1 MTASTDAP
9 AAASSQLQRKV
20 PEFFVVG
27 HHKCGTSALYEMLR
41 RHPQIYMPE
50 VKETWYFS
58 PELRSR
64 GKRRK
69 VVPGRPETLEQY
81 LSLFDGATS
90 GQRIGENSPAYLM
103 SHTAARSIAE
113 LQPDARI
120 IAILREPASFLRSF
134 HLQCLRN
141 HVETEK
147 DFAKA
152 ISLEAARREGRLI
165 PRHSHRPHELLYSDH
180 VRYVEQL
187 RRFHA
192 VFPRERVLVLI
203 YEDFRRDN
211 DATVRQVLRFL
222 EVDDSAPIEVIEAN
236 PSVRVRSPQL
246 HELIRSVY
254 IGRGPV
260 SRAAKRA
267 ITSVTSRELRREML
281 RLTRRGV
288 LYGQPKPEGEDV
300 MLELRRRFK
309 GEVVA
314 LSEYLDRDLV
324 SLWGYDAID

>member
-1 MTASTDAP
+1 MATSTDTI
-9 AAASSQLQRKV
+9 AAASALQQRV

-58 PELRSR
+58 PELRSA
-64 GKRRK
+64 GKRKERAA
-69 VVPGRPETLEQY
+69 RPETLEQY
-81 LSLFDGATS
+81 LSLFVGAS
-90 GQRIGENSPAYLM
+90 AGQRLGENSPAYLM
-103 SHTAARSIAE
+103 SHTAAQKIGE
-113 LQPDARI
+113 LQPRARI

-152 ISLEAARREGRLI
+152 IALEPARREGKRI

-187 RRFHA
+187 QRYHA
-192 VFPRERVLVLI
+192 VFAREQVLVLI
-203 YEDFRRDN
+203 YEEFRREN
-211 DATVRQVLRFL
+211 EATVRKVLNFL
-222 EVDDSAPIEVIEAN
+222 DVDDTVPIEVVEAN
-236 PSVRVRSPQL
+236 PSFRVRSPKL
-246 HELIRSVY
+246 HQVVRAVN
-254 IGRGPV
+254 IGSGPLSRGV
-260 SRAAKRA
+260 KLGV
-267 ITSVTSRELRREML
+267 TSVTSRGLRRELL
-281 RLTRRGV
+281 RLTRRRV
-288 LYGQPKPEGEDV
+288 VYGKPQGEDDGV
-300 MLELRRRFK
+300 MQELRRRYK

-314 LSEYLDRDLV
+314 LSEYLGRDLV
-324 SLWGYDAID
+324 SL